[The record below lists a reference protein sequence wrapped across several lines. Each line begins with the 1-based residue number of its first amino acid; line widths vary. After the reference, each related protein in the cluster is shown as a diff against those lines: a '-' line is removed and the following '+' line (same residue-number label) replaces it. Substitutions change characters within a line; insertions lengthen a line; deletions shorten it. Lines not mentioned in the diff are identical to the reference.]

1 MAGLRRTQP
10 NNRHKDAG
18 AATIGAKEK
27 TRTDPMSDASTQ
39 RRPAVQTVATTARA
53 PSTTATADERSPA
66 AYTPPKQPESLW
78 TLFRVVFALS
88 ALSWGG
94 LALMAQLE
102 LHYVE
107 RERRFTQVQYSD
119 FVALSWMTPGA
130 VGCNV
135 AVQVGYALR
144 GRIGAWIAGIAS
156 VLPFFCTMTAFATFY
171 QAPFVRTLVAPGLID
186 HFAVVLGVLIGITWY
201 RQTRALVHEP
211 LEWAVAAIACVVLL
225 TMHGTAAFVLLLVG
239 SFMAGWIVS
248 PERGGTL
255 RISLGLADKL
265 IVLAFMALIALF
277 AIPLPPDY
285 AARLIWPRLAGA
297 GVTLFGG
304 GFSAL
309 PVFKALFQTPE
320 VGITAREFTLA
331 FALSPVSPGP
341 LLNVLPFLGY
351 LVHGWVGAVA
361 ATCSMFIPSGILIV
375 FARRHLHRLE
385 TNARFEHGMRVLRA
399 ATTAFLLTA
408 VVHIGDRA
416 PREPAYLLTAAF
428 ALVCLARFKTPVY
441 VVYAIVAAVFTAARL
456 AGYR

>member
-1 MAGLRRTQP
+1 M
-10 NNRHKDAG
+10 N
-18 AATIGAKEK
+18 
-27 TRTDPMSDASTQ
+27 DASTQ
-39 RRPAVQTVATTARA
+39 RRPAAHTVGTVGTAA
-53 PSTTATADERSPA
+53 HTASTAPA
-66 AYTPPKQPESLW
+66 AEERPHAASTCQPEPESLW

-119 FVALSWMTPGA
+119 LIALSWMIPGA

-144 GRIGAWIAGIAS
+144 GRIGACVAGIAS

-171 QAPFVRTLVAPGLID
+171 QTSFISTLAAPGLID
-186 HFAVVLGVLIGITWY
+186 HFAVVLAVLIGITWY
-201 RQTRALVHEP
+201 RQTRALVRAP

-225 TMHGTAAFVLLLVG
+225 TIHSTASFVLLLAG
-239 SFMAGWIVS
+239 SFMTGWIAS
-248 PERGGTL
+248 PARGGQL
-255 RISLGLADKL
+255 RISLGLTDKL
-265 IVLAFMALIALF
+265 VVLALLTLIALF
-277 AIPLPPDY
+277 AIPLPPDD
-285 AARLIWPRLAGA
+285 AAKLIWPRLAGA

-309 PVFKALFQTPE
+309 PVFKALFETPAL
-320 VGITAREFTLA
+320 GITSREFTLA

-351 LVHGWVGAVA
+351 LVHGWIGAIA

-385 TNARFEHGMRVLRA
+385 AHERFEHGMRALRA

-408 VVHIGDRA
+408 VVHIGNRA
-416 PREPAYLLTAAF
+416 PHEPAYLVTAAF
-428 ALVCLARFKTPVY
+428 ALVCLARLKIPVY
-441 VVYAIVAAVFTAARL
+441 AVYGIVAAVFFAARL